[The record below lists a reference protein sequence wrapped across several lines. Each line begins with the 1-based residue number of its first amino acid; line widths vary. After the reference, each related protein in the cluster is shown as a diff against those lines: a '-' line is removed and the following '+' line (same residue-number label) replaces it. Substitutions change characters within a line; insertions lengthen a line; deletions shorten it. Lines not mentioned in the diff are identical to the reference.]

1 MTNGGSGDDRLSK
14 NARREVARQK
24 ARALRETQK
33 KRDRRSRF
41 FLQGGLAVVVLA
53 IFAVVALIIANSY
66 LKPPTPGPLNMAS
79 DGITIGQNF
88 KAVTTGALQPGQKPV
103 AAASTGPN
111 VINIRIYLDYQC
123 PTCGTFEKTNAEQ
136 IATWVKS
143 GAATIEVHPISF
155 LDSQSLG
162 QKYSTRA
169 ANAAACVAN
178 FSPNSFF
185 EYNALLFENQPKEQ
199 TVGLTDPKLV
209 ALAKQAK
216 VTHLSSIDSCIDKQ
230 TFKSWVNA
238 STARATAGPIPGS
251 NIQKVTQTPTIIVN
265 GAKYTGSVKSAND
278 FSQFVSAQ
286 AGNQFSEDPSPSP
299 TPSSTATPS
308 PSPTPTP

>member
-1 MTNGGSGDDRLSK
+1 MTYGGSGDDRLSK
-14 NARREVARQK
+14 NERREAARQK
-24 ARALRETQK
+24 AQALRETQK

-41 FLQGGLAVVVLA
+41 LLQGGLAVVVVGIL
-53 IFAVVALIIANSY
+53 AVVSLIIANSY

-79 DGITIGQNF
+79 DGITIGKDF

-103 AAASTGPN
+103 AAASTDPN

-123 PTCGTFEKTNAEQ
+123 TNCASFEKANAQQ

-178 FSPNSFF
+178 FSPNAFF
-185 EYNALLFENQPKEQ
+185 QYNALLFDNQPKEQ
-199 TVGLTDPKLV
+199 TVGLSDQKLV
-209 ALAKQAK
+209 SLAKQAK
-216 VTHLSSIDSCIDKQ
+216 VTNLTSIQSCVDKQ

-238 STARATAGPIPGS
+238 ATARVVAGPIPDS
-251 NIQKVTQTPTIIVN
+251 SIQKVTETPTIIVN
-265 GAKYTGSVKSAND
+265 GAKYTGSMTSAND

-286 AGNQFSEDPSPSP
+286 AGNQFSEDP
-299 TPSSTATPS
+299 T
-308 PSPTPTP
+308 PTPTPTATATPAA

>member
-1 MTNGGSGDDRLSK
+1 MTYGGSGDDRLSK

-24 ARALRETQK
+24 AQALRETQK

-41 FLQGGLAVVVLA
+41 FLQGGLVVAVLA
-53 IFAVVALIIANSY
+53 IFTVVALIITSSY
-66 LKPPTPGPLNMAS
+66 LKPPSPGPLNMAS

-88 KAVTTGALQPGQKPV
+88 KAVSTGALQPGDKPV
-103 AAASTGPN
+103 ASASTSPN
-111 VINIRIYLDYQC
+111 VINISVYVDYQC
-123 PTCGTFEKTNAEQ
+123 PLCGTFEKTNAQQ

-143 GAATIEVHPISF
+143 GAATIEIHPISF

-185 EYNALLFENQPKEQ
+185 QFNALLFENQPKEQ
-199 TVGLTDPKLV
+199 TPGLPDAKLV

-216 VTHLSSIDSCIDKQ
+216 VTHLTAIDTCVDHQ

-238 STARATAGPIPGS
+238 STARA
-251 NIQKVTQTPTIIVN
+251 KVTTTPTIVVN
-265 GAKYTGSVKSAND
+265 GAKYTGSMKSANE
-278 FSQFVSAQ
+278 FSQFVNAQ
-286 AGNQFSEDPSPSP
+286 AGNQFSEDPTASPAP
-299 TPSSTATPS
+299 ASSATPT